1 MELKVVVNMTKNDF
15 LALSRSSEV
24 NSSGSQTEKRQE
36 KERERKFVLCV
47 FFFVRKIGPEL
58 TSVANLPLFA

>member
-24 NSSGSQTEKRQE
+24 NSSSSQTEKRQE

-47 FFFVRKIGPEL
+47 FFL
-58 TSVANLPLFA
+58 